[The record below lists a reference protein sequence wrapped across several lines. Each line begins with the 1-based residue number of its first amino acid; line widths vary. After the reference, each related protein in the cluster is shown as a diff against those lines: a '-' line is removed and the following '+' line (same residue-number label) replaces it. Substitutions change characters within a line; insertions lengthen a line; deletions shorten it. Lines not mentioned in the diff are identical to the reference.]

1 MRKTTGKILLILLM
15 LFFISSTSFAT
26 SWDIENHWAKTDI
39 VYLIE
44 KGIIQGYSD
53 GTFRPNKS
61 ISRAEFLT
69 IVNKVFGYTEK
80 VEISFSDV
88 KKHDWFY
95 DDIKKAVSVGYIG
108 GYEDGTMKPNRFI
121 TREEAS
127 KIIAVVC
134 GLEDDVSNSAHSFND
149 ANQIG
154 EWAGNY
160 IGILKDKGYMSG
172 YEDGTFR
179 PKRQITRGEAAKI
192 LANVS
197 RNIIEIP
204 EEKPKNEWYCV
215 QAGVYSSGELALEQA
230 SILRGAGF
238 EDAFIIRDQNNYKYC
253 TMVGKFSTQEEAEIL
268 KEKAVSKGFDAFV
281 TIKTF
286 EESSIIKLKEPI
298 KEVSKDEEFIKLVE
312 ELPNPNEIIEIV
324 ANDKVKTE
332 KARKMYNDLTDKE
345 KANVSEE
352 VIRKLSG
359 VEAKI
364 QSLKTPIRSR
374 TKSTVAQGQAWAIN
388 KGAHKRFVDIAPLY
402 WEYGERT
409 GINPEILYLQA
420 AKETNFGRYT
430 GAVKPE
436 MNNWAGIKTFD
447 AAGDRTEDHE
457 TFATPEDGVRAH
469 FNHMGIYCGV
479 DPIGEPHPRWY
490 KTSTVG
496 WRGTVQYVE
505 DLGGRWAP
513 SLDYGI
519 SITRDYLKHLYKTPV
534 PSEEDMNRAIEVSNK
549 IDELSDVLLEEDVL
563 KVIEAIDKYDS
574 LTEWQKA
581 LVPYNIKDKADH
593 LRRKQI
599 FEENCI
605 LNNVNY

>member
-1 MRKTTGKILLILLM
+1 MRKTIGKVLLILLILS
-15 LFFISSTSFAT
+15 FISSISFAI
-26 SWDIENHWAKTDI
+26 SSDIENHWARQDI
-39 VYLIE
+39 IYLTG

-53 GTFRPNKS
+53 GTFRPNGS

-69 IVNKVFGYTEK
+69 MINKVFGYTEK
-80 VEISFSDV
+80 TEISFTDV
-88 KKHDWFY
+88 KKDDWFY
-95 DDIKKAVSVGYIG
+95 DDVRKAVSVGYIQ
-108 GYEDGTMKPNRFI
+108 GYEDGTMRPNKPI

-127 KIIAVVC
+127 KMIAVAC
-134 GLEDDVSNSAHSFND
+134 RLEDEISNSAYSFND

-197 RNIIEIP
+197 RDIVEIP
-204 EEKPKNEWYCV
+204 EEKP
-215 QAGVYSSGELALEQA
+215 
-230 SILRGAGF
+230 
-238 EDAFIIRDQNNYKYC
+238 
-253 TMVGKFSTQEEAEIL
+253 
-268 KEKAVSKGFDAFV
+268 EK
-281 TIKTF
+281 
-286 EESSIIKLKEPI
+286 PI
-298 KEVSKDEEFIKLVE
+298 KEVSKDEEFVNLVE
-312 ELPNPNEIIEIV
+312 ELPNPNEITEIV

-332 KARKMYNDLTDKE
+332 KARKMYNSLTDKE
-345 KANVSEE
+345 KANVLEE
-352 VIRKLSG
+352 VIRKLSE

-364 QSLKTPIRSR
+364 QSLKIPIKSK
-374 TKSTVAQGQAWAIN
+374 TKSTVAQGQAWAIS
-388 KGAHKRFVDIAPLY
+388 KGAHKRFVDVAPLY
-402 WEYGERT
+402 WEYGEKT
-409 GINPEILYLQA
+409 GINPEILYSQA

-447 AAGDRTEDHE
+447 AVGDRTEDHE

-505 DLGGRWAP
+505 DLGGHWAP
-513 SLDYGI
+513 GPGYGI
-519 SITRDYLKHLYKTPV
+519 SITRDYLNHLYKTPV
-534 PSEEDMNRAIEVSNK
+534 PSEGDMNRAMEVSNK
-549 IDELSDVLLEEDVL
+549 IDELSEEDVL
-563 KVIEAIDKYDS
+563 QVIEAIDEYDS

-581 LVPYNIKDKADH
+581 LVPYNIKDKVEY

-599 FEENCI
+599 FDENCI
-605 LNNVNY
+605 LNNANY